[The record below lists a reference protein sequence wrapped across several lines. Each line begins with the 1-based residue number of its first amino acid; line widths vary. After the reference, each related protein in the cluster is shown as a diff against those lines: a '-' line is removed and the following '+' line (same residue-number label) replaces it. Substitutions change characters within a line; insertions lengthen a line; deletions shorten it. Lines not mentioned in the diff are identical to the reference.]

1 MERQLLEFL
10 NILMVIA
17 MTKEQ
22 IRQMVK
28 ERIEA
33 LPSDERFRLTQI
45 ILQRARAF
53 LLTTNSQLAAFY
65 MPISDEIDVVPLIR
79 WWQQRGLHLALPRT
93 LTQEKRLEFRRVSR
107 LETDLQLGAFGIWE
121 PKPSC
126 PLVNPDE
133 IDLIIVPGRAFDEC
147 CNRLGRGLGYY
158 DRFLKN
164 LPERTLKVALAF
176 EFQIVKRIP
185 TKPNDVPMDVV
196 ITERRTLFRPK

>member
-1 MERQLLEFL
+1 
-10 NILMVIA
+10 

-33 LPSDERFRLTQI
+33 MPPDERFRLTQI
-45 ILQRARAF
+45 ILQRARSF
-53 LLTTNSQLAAFY
+53 LLTTNAQLAAFY
-65 MPISDEIDVVPLIR
+65 MPIPDEIDIVPLIR
-79 WWQQRGLHLALPRT
+79 WWQQRGLQVALPRT
-93 LTQEKRLEFRRVSR
+93 LRQEKRLEFRKVNR
-107 LETDLQLGAFGIWE
+107 LDVDLQLGALGILE

-126 PLVNPDE
+126 PLVMPEE
-133 IDLIIVPGRAFDEC
+133 IELIVVPGRAFDEC

-196 ITERRTLFRPK
+196 ITERRTLMCPK